1 MMNGVEDKQSTDAR
15 HAPVDRRLSAIDG
28 ETTGMREECGVF
40 GVYAPGRD
48 VARLTFF
55 ALYALQHRGQES
67 AGIATSDGHL
77 AFSHKGMGLVS
88 QVFNED
94 NLRPLTGHLA
104 IGHTRYSTT
113 GSSLLRNAQPYLIE
127 TIYGPLGVSH
137 NGNLTN
143 ALQLRRM
150 LLERGVGLSSTTDSE
165 VITQVLA
172 APPETWAGVEV
183 ASVPSNGKHPPDGA
197 AGGYSLDNDR
207 WVARIRAFMRI
218 AEGAYSLVL
227 LTHDALYA
235 VRDSRGLRPLCLGQ
249 LNGGYVVASESC
261 ALLTIGAQF
270 LREVQPGEIV
280 RLDAKG
286 VTSFEGHTPIERSL
300 CIFEYVYFAR
310 PDSTLEG
317 QVVHQVRQRLGRQ
330 LARESPVEADIVVGV
345 PDSATP
351 AAIGYSLESGL
362 PYTEGLI
369 KNRYIGRTFIHPDD
383 QLRRVG
389 VALKYNPLTA
399 NLKGKRV
406 VMIDD
411 SIVRGNTAAPLIK
424 LLRDGGA
431 TEVHVR
437 VSSPPVRH
445 PCFMGVDMATYRE
458 LIAHRLDVEGIRK
471 HIGADSL
478 AYLSLYGLVQAVQ
491 DAIKTETGHCTAC
504 FSGAYPIRIPPWL
517 FSDERD
523 KVLFEDALG

>member
-1 MMNGVEDKQSTDAR
+1 
-15 HAPVDRRLSAIDG
+15 
-28 ETTGMREECGVF
+28 
-40 GVYAPGRD
+40 

-55 ALYALQHRGQES
+55 SLYDLQHRGQES

-104 IGHTRYSTT
+104 VGHTRYSTT
-113 GSSLLRNAQPYLIE
+113 GSSQLRNAGPYLIE

-143 ALQLRRM
+143 ALQLRHM

-165 VITQVLA
+165 VITQMLA
-172 APPETWAGVEV
+172 SPPEAWASSTAEFAN
-183 ASVPSNGKHPPDGA
+183 ASVPTNGNSAHLPAEADG
-197 AGGYSLDNDR
+197 DR
-207 WVARIRAFMRI
+207 WVARIRAFMQV
-218 AEGAYSLVL
+218 AEGAYSLAM
-227 LTHDALYA
+227 LTHDAIYA
-235 VRDSRGLRPLCLGQ
+235 IRDPRGLRPLCLGQ
-249 LNGGYVVASESC
+249 LEGGYVVASESC
-261 ALLTIGAQF
+261 ALQTIGAKYM
-270 LREVQPGEIV
+270 REIDPGEIV
-280 RLDAKG
+280 RLDRQG
-286 VTSFEGHTPIERSL
+286 VTSFVGHSPSVRAL

-310 PDSTLEG
+310 PDTILEG
-317 QVVHQVRQRLGRQ
+317 QVIHQVRQRLGRQ
-330 LARESPVEADIVVGV
+330 LAREAPAEADIVVGV
-345 PDSATP
+345 PDSAIP

-383 QLRRVG
+383 ELRRVG

-411 SIVRGNTAAPLIK
+411 SIVRGNTAAPIIK

-445 PCFMGVDMATYRE
+445 PCFMGVDMATYKE
-458 LIAHRLDVEGIRK
+458 LIAHHLDVEGIRQ

-478 AYLSLYGLVQAVQ
+478 GYLSLYGLVQAVQ
-491 DAIKTETGHCTAC
+491 DAISTETGHCTAC

-517 FSDERD
+517 FSEERD
-523 KVLFEDALG
+523 KMVFEDALG

>member
-1 MMNGVEDKQSTDAR
+1 MSNVNSNTQETDEVF
-15 HAPVDRRLSAIDG
+15 APPGSRMSVIDG
-28 ETTGMREECGVF
+28 EATGMREECGVF

-48 VARLTFF
+48 VSRLTFF

-113 GSSLLRNAQPYLIE
+113 GSSQLRNAQPYLIE

-143 ALQLRRM
+143 ALQLRHM

-165 VITQVLA
+165 VITQMLA
-172 APPETWAGVEV
+172 APPDAWTSA
-183 ASVPSNGKHPPDGA
+183 ASGNPATSGNGKHPPQDA
-197 AGGYSLDNDR
+197 DSDR
-207 WVARIRAFMRI
+207 WVARIRAFMKI

-227 LTHDALYA
+227 LTHDAIYA
-235 VRDSRGLRPLCLGQ
+235 VRDPRGLRPLCLGQ
-249 LNGGYVVASESC
+249 LDGGYVVASESC
-261 ALLTIGAQF
+261 ALLTVGAQF
-270 LREVQPGEIV
+270 VREINPGEIV
-280 RLDAKG
+280 RLDQQG
-286 VTSFEGHTPIERSL
+286 VTSFQGHPPAARAL

-317 QVVHQVRQRLGRQ
+317 QVVHQVRQRLGRE
-330 LARESPVEADIVVGV
+330 LAREAPAEADIVVGV

-362 PYTEGLI
+362 PFTEGLI

-445 PCFMGVDMATYRE
+445 PCFMGVDMATYKE

-491 DAIKTETGHCTAC
+491 DAISTETGHCTAC
-504 FSGAYPIRIPPWL
+504 FSGAYPIHIPPWL